1 MAYRVE
7 KIAPVDID
15 ERKAVGIKLPFSS
28 DSVFT
33 STYQT
38 LDAYKTNLINYLL
51 TNKGER
57 YFNPDFGSNIRS
69 LLFEPSLSELRK
81 EGLKSDLIQELSIFF
96 PKLVVDAIEISDEID
111 HVIQI
116 YLKFHIRD
124 SRLSEELVVNF
135 E

>member
-96 PKLVVDAIEISDEID
+96 PKLVVDTVEISDEID

>member
-69 LLFEPSLSELRK
+69 LLFEPSFSELRK

>member
-96 PKLVVDAIEISDEID
+96 PKLVVDAVEISDEID